1 MRQDSLPRHTDLG
14 RYLARIAGLH
24 QMSTAVA
31 GALERHEPADTAA
44 AVVKVL
50 GTATE
55 GDIAD
60 FADLLTGDDS
70 SDRAEYRSMLDDAVA
85 QRPGFTLRGGTN
97 EVLRGVIARG
107 LGMR

>member
-1 MRQDSLPRHTDLG
+1 EMAERTATGELPAHPDLG
-14 RYLARIAGLH
+14 RYVARIAGLH
-24 QMSTAVA
+24 QMSAAVA

-60 FADLLTGDDS
+60 FADLLGTDGTSADY
-70 SDRAEYRSMLDDAVA
+70 AEMIADAVA
-85 QRPGFTLRGGTN
+85 GRP
-97 EVLRGVIARG
+97 
-107 LGMR
+107 